1 MVSETDSA
9 REFHDRLRDRLRG
22 RDRGSGGDRDSG
34 AVILVVAM
42 TMTAIV
48 ILSSLVINIGG
59 ARYARA
65 RDQDS
70 ADAMALAAAAK
81 LDASGTSN
89 QAACSAAWAYAT
101 TNLGVASSPAPP
113 CVNFAAVCDPS
124 TARTVSVT
132 TGSFT
137 FSFVNPVPDNH
148 ALFAS
153 QPATT
158 GDSTPCKRFGVQL
171 THQWNFPFDRGTQI
185 LKVEAIARLAS
196 APGSAVAPVI
206 VLDPHACET
215 LTVGSYATMN
225 VTTSAGSP
233 AYIAIDSDGA
243 SCPSDKKVIVDTTG
257 SGQITA
263 GLIAMWALSTAN
275 AARAYDPASV
285 GTTSGFY
292 PAPVPLSQPVT
303 RSPVDFRY
311 NCLPTNGCPTGKPS
325 AIADL
330 VARYGSGVPSGFTR
344 WTSLYSCAP
353 AGDLTVPRGN
363 WYIDCPTGLSTS
375 GILTFRGGDIV
386 ADAPFTLSGNARLRT
401 NCDVLGTA
409 DCPTLYP
416 SSATVLYLRNG
427 DLSKSGTTGLWLPG
441 TFVYLANGTLNM
453 TGDSELVWT
462 RPNDP
467 ASPFYKLMLWTETTT
482 PLMLTG
488 NANLNM
494 AGILFAPNA
503 TMTLAGS
510 AGTTAI
516 QAQFFINKL
525 TLSGSANLTVSASL
539 DQVLPLG
546 GAGSALIR

>member
-1 MVSETDSA
+1 MDSEIGPS
-9 REFHDRLRDRLRG
+9 RRCEHSDR
-22 RDRGSGGDRDSG
+22 G

-42 TMTAIV
+42 TMAAIV
-48 ILSSLVINIGG
+48 ILASLVINIGG

-81 LDASGTSN
+81 LDASGGNN
-89 QAACSAAWAYAT
+89 QAACSAAWAYAL
-101 TNLGVASSPAPP
+101 TNLGVASSPAPA
-113 CVNFAAVCDPS
+113 CVNFAGVCDPS

-132 TGSFT
+132 TGGFT

-148 ALFAS
+148 ELFAD
-153 QPATT
+153 QPATS

-171 THQWNFPFDRGTQI
+171 THLWNFPFERGTQT
-185 LKVEAIARLAS
+185 LKVASMARLAS

-206 VLDPHACET
+206 VLDPHACEV

-233 AYIAIDSDGA
+233 AYIAVDSDGA
-243 SCPSDKKVIVDTTG
+243 SCPSGKKVIVDTTG

-263 GLIAMWALSTAN
+263 GLIAMWALNTAN
-275 AARAYDPASV
+275 AAQAYDPADV
-285 GTTSGFY
+285 GTTKGFY
-292 PAPVPLSQPVT
+292 PAPVALSQPVG

-330 VARYGSGVPSGFTR
+330 VSRYGTGVPAGFTR
-344 WTSLYSCAP
+344 WSSVYPCSLAT
-353 AGDLTVPRGN
+353 DVTVPPGN
-363 WYIDCPTGLSTS
+363 WYIDCPTGLTTS
-375 GILTFRGGDIV
+375 AYLTFRGGDIV
-386 ADAPFTLSGNARLRT
+386 ADGPFTLTGSARLRT
-401 NCDVLGTA
+401 NCDVVGTA
-409 DCPTLYP
+409 NCPLYP
-416 SSATVLYLRNG
+416 AATTVLYLRSG
-427 DLSKSGTTGLWLPG
+427 DLSKSGTAGLWLPG

-462 RPNDP
+462 PPNDP
-467 ASPFYKLMLWTETTT
+467 ASPFYKLMLWTETTK
-482 PLMLTG
+482 PLLLTG
-488 NANLNM
+488 NANLDM

-525 TLSGSANLTVSASL
+525 DLSGSANLTVSASL
-539 DQVLPLG
+539 DQVLALG